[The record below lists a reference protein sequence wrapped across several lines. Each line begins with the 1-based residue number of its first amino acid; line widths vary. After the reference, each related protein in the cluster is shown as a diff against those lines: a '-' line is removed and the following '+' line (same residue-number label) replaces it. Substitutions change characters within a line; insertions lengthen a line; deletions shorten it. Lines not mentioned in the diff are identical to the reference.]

1 MNDETRQ
8 DEPMDWEKARDYLE
22 MMMNEYRAIGP
33 NGVLGLVLGLY
44 PLQIRLDCGERTREL
59 YDEIMALH

>member
-8 DEPMDWEKARDYLE
+8 DEPMDWERARQHLE
-22 MMMNEYRAIGP
+22 WIINEYRKIGP
-33 NGVLGLVLGLY
+33 PGALGLLLGLY

-59 YDEIMALH
+59 YDEIMAGH